1 MQLVKRLVSLDQA
14 EQELGIE
21 CVCGLEALLVPGTA
35 ALPARCH
42 PWRLHVWL
50 GPVGQG
56 PGDGDHSGVSS
67 DYLRTGLGLKAV
79 VPGGEAAGEGA
90 RLGTG
95 GKNGFEGGLR
105 SGERG
110 HFLGPVILEKDPE
123 DRPAC
128 RNSPWV

>member
-1 MQLVKRLVSLDQA
+1 MNVYAVWRPCWFRAPLHFQLVA
-14 EQELGIE
+14 T
-21 CVCGLEALLVPGTA
+21 PGAFTRGWA
-35 ALPARCH
+35 
-42 PWRLHVWL
+42 PWAKDREMVI
-50 GPVGQG
+50 
-56 PGDGDHSGVSS
+56 DHSGVSS

-95 GKNGFEGGLR
+95 GKNGFEDRLR
-105 SGERG
+105 SGEHG
-110 HFLGPVILEKDPE
+110 HFLGPVILEKDLE